1 MNVKQRAKKVKMLIL
16 DIDGVLTDGRIIYD
30 SKGKELKC
38 FNVLDGMGLALL
50 GLAQIKVALI
60 TAKSSPAVRR
70 RARDIGAAELR
81 EDVID
86 KLSAFS
92 QILKKY
98 KLSNENICFV
108 GDDLLDLPVI
118 KRAGLGVAVAN
129 ACPEVKKYAD
139 YLTKREGG
147 KGAVREVIEIVL
159 RAQNKWQ
166 KVIKRFL
173 V

>member
-16 DIDGVLTDGRIIYD
+16 DVDGVLTDGRIIYD

-38 FNVLDGMGLALL
+38 FNVLDGMGLFLL
-50 GLAQIKVALI
+50 RLAKIKVALI
-60 TAKSSPAVRR
+60 TAKGSPAVRR
-70 RARDIGAAELR
+70 RARDIGAVELR
-81 EDVID
+81 ENVID
-86 KLSAFS
+86 KLSAYR
-92 QILKKY
+92 QILRKY
-98 KLSNENICFV
+98 KLSSKDTCFV

-129 ACPEVKKYAD
+129 ASPEVKKYAD

-147 KGAVREVIEIVL
+147 KGAVREVIEIIL

-173 V
+173 A